1 MRAVLID
8 ALQKQYEAEIAAA
21 DATIKLL
28 LENSVGV
35 SEHLN
40 HQKEL
45 DCQLHKIA
53 SAEEKLQVLKDYE
66 IPKAVIQCHLNQKN
80 KDAIYG
86 RMSRRLPKSGQK
98 LMVVNLK
105 ERRKRQK
112 GEKNNGR
119 NAIYREGQKNH

>member
-8 ALQKQYEAEIAAA
+8 ALQKQYEADIAAS

-66 IPKAVIQCHLNQKN
+66 VPKAVL
-80 KDAIYG
+80 
-86 RMSRRLPKSGQK
+86 
-98 LMVVNLK
+98 
-105 ERRKRQK
+105 
-112 GEKNNGR
+112 
-119 NAIYREGQKNH
+119 

>member
-8 ALQKQYEAEIAAA
+8 ALEKQYEAEIAAA
-21 DATIKLL
+21 DAVIKLL

-45 DCQLHKIA
+45 DCHLHKVA

-66 IPKAVIQCHLNQKN
+66 ISQK
-80 KDAIYG
+80 
-86 RMSRRLPKSGQK
+86 
-98 LMVVNLK
+98 
-105 ERRKRQK
+105 
-112 GEKNNGR
+112 EKT
-119 NAIYREGQKNH
+119 

>member
-8 ALQKQYEAEIAAA
+8 ALQKQYEADIAAA
-21 DATIKLL
+21 DVTIKLI
-28 LENSVGV
+28 LENSVAM

-66 IPKAVIQCHLNQKN
+66 VPT
-80 KDAIYG
+80 
-86 RMSRRLPKSGQK
+86 
-98 LMVVNLK
+98 
-105 ERRKRQK
+105 K
-112 GEKNNGR
+112 GK
-119 NAIYREGQKNH
+119 